1 MCEEIRSKMAKI
13 NKKINIRGVDYIL
26 REQEKIELELS
37 KYFEFVRFVLLREKH
52 NILGICSFPF

>member
-1 MCEEIRSKMAKI
+1 MAKI

-26 REQEKIELELS
+26 RKQEKIELELS

>member
-1 MCEEIRSKMAKI
+1 MCEEIRSKMPKI

>member
-1 MCEEIRSKMAKI
+1 MAKI

-52 NILGICSFPF
+52 ILGICSFPF